1 LNFGNDWASSHVF
14 ISHLY
19 IFGEM
24 SVEVLASFLNYLFA
38 VQL

>member
-1 LNFGNDWASSHVF
+1 ML

-24 SVEVLASFLNYLFA
+24 SDYLFCP
-38 VQL
+38 VFSQIVDFLIIEL